1 MFIVSFILC
10 LIGFLSFSL
19 ANKKHFSVVY
29 DDIELTQLSQWC
41 FHIIAW
47 VFLII
52 AANITTSLWSLEIGL
67 TIWVGLLQLA
77 SVLIS
82 LLFTYSNSLYI
93 FCCKYI
99 LPTALIMRVASK

>member
-1 MFIVSFILC
+1 MFIISFILC
-10 LIGFLSFSL
+10 LLGFLSFSL

-29 DDIELTQLSQWC
+29 DDKELTQVSQWS

-47 VFLII
+47 VLLII

-82 LLFTYSNSLYI
+82 LLFTYSQSLYI
-93 FCCKYI
+93 FCCKYL
-99 LPTALIMRVASK
+99 LPTTLLTRVTCK